1 MRIYGGQGRFGHPGF
16 LPKDR
21 LYLRWQQSATT
32 MSSVAVDALEVA
44 HASKSRQDRR
54 GSGPVRDHDRRARR
68 RRFARLGRCVSGPG
82 ATFYTGWFTTE
93 VGYFPTATGVCTP
106 LPQGADS
113 LIATTPVTNV
123 SIYRAADCSG
133 SETAVG
139 TLRNWEPNVFK
150 SFIAR

>member
-1 MRIYGGQGRFGHPGF
+1 M
-16 LPKDR
+16 
-21 LYLRWQQSATT
+21 
-32 MSSVAVDALEVA
+32 
-44 HASKSRQDRR
+44 
-54 GSGPVRDHDRRARR
+54 RAR
-68 RRFARLGRCVSGPG
+68 AGKTGAVLALSAIMTAGLGVAASPASAAAFPAPG